1 MSAEGEPAPAP
12 EPAAAAVE
20 EVEGDPLHIGNL
32 IVIVSDTHGY
42 VVGTVV
48 YRDTD
53 LVRIRPQGV
62 SDRAINFPMTAD
74 GEFAEGLGVSTIEI
88 IETVESP
95 YYVDFLGA
103 RPGETLEFFKGEGEI
118 AEPAGEVAEVIK
130 TAKKDAIRLTD
141 GRVLNFR
148 ARGPPAPI
156 EVIRVRTAAN
166 LEAEAAAAAGAAE
179 GVVDEAAAAAARQ
192 AALLELLRSAAPV
205 EEAEPVPV
213 ADLLFPDGIQREDMF
228 QDLMEELNEKQRRN
242 PRRIRRLE
250 REVDLIMSLKNTSVA
265 RDAVGR
271 ITGTTNYEYKTIG
284 DILATSNT
292 MIPAAIPIVKAART
306 LNLDAMKPKG
316 VEEDLRYN
324 SEHVEPR
331 ILYDVERAAVQQQDI
346 YLGDAVPAD
355 GADAARDFYAFM
367 YNDLVN
373 DQHTLNG
380 SRRREWATDQD
391 VIRTAGLG
399 EAVQGLSKGLFP
411 GGTGSN
417 ENEMVTLAHLIA
429 DVTDRN
435 IRVLA
440 PTRFTNARTG
450 EETVIAPS
458 DPSEVLG
465 YVILPAKAAI
475 SLRPPRRAGEMP
487 MALLYSAA
495 LQDDNL
501 PTIAQTLRDLYT
513 PEAGETLNA
522 WTLDASKTDKMAIAN
537 WLEVVLKYAVHP
549 SESLGPRASKL
560 LSLLD
565 SIGAGEYNMAEPVG
579 AVIRRWV
586 RRSQRIWMDLL
597 TARREEIQKFLDA
610 EGERTVQS
618 VTGDDSPLWGALRT
632 AEPLADFVA
641 DIRRRNP
648 TIADAPTLMV
658 ASFMMEAQG
667 DAAPLAWSTI
677 AAMDARE
684 IAIDQVRAAAALAA
698 SRAYALRRKA
708 LRDIALLTL
717 RAEPEISTC
726 PHTAQLEAVRNVR
739 DVPQRAR
746 LMREFIEQYQGGKVG
761 DWMTCA
767 LCAKPCVCYHEIMEL
782 EALAQPTRMDA
793 IQKQILIRFGGERY
807 SGKIV
812 CKNCGQGLQDID
824 YDEHVE
830 FDDEGRPIA
839 QASVLTEEQM
849 AEVDEDSAAK
859 RTVAALVQPTV
870 TFASKSQ
877 QELSDILQIILTQ
890 GRFLTPPDVVR
901 QIVRYADLY
910 VSLRAPTQAD
920 YEKTRQRL
928 LTSAASRIT
937 KGTGAAASTIDVP
950 TYEAMIGQFRVVAL
964 GAVLLIAF
972 QAAEPPITV
981 TTPFPHCGGKFSREG
996 WPMDPAGKPE
1006 DSGAVRYVSCV
1017 IASIHKDMLPWKF
1030 LTWAGLQSIDARQK
1044 KIVPTLAQ
1052 AASIILG
1059 SDPKSAPLSF
1069 TPEVRTM
1076 LTKAQTDMD
1085 AAMRRKL
1092 VSHTDQLLS
1101 SFRPEPFPPKVAPPA
1116 IERDPV
1122 PGIEAALAGGGGGA
1136 SEEMIAEVAAA
1147 ARLQGIAAAAA
1158 LHAAATEGKGPNPMD
1173 DVCCPTPLA
1182 EVERGALRG
1191 PAAATPLARAQQLL
1205 RRGIPTA
1212 VSAGTHLWSD
1222 MEIPIAAAA
1231 TSTVE
1236 PDVFFKLF
1244 LKYCY
1249 RGPAV
1254 GDPHEFSVGD
1264 RCRQCGLTLG
1274 MPPAFVDI
1282 TKDGAA
1288 IMAAQQ
1294 GDLRVEITQAA
1305 FDALSDAVR
1314 RRRILTPQPLVERRE
1329 WMEGLRTLVATARA
1343 RTEIPEGSRLRA
1355 FAAALESVL
1364 EAVPGAGGDL
1374 DEIARATLWAPVV
1387 ELLDAAREEVGARIG
1402 PLVAAG
1408 PGQVARARAAEATKA
1423 FAMFDAMTEDPFIE
1437 GPRAVQEY
1445 WCAKTM
1451 SEGKGFGV
1459 TEVRPFM
1466 PVTTAQW
1473 VEMPQPIRERLNKFM
1488 RENAQWYAGEV
1499 GEDGRHVL
1507 RRLGAGLGPLMR
1519 AWVKYVRPAGG
1530 AGSAVWTTTE
1540 AQIVLRAMIMQL
1552 WCDALSPTSWMYEDI
1567 AAAAARDTAV
1577 AQLSNWTRALMFH
1590 VKQQFVRFTK
1600 ERIKQ
1605 ILQQRAELERTS
1617 IVQEFEGIRDDDERG
1632 AAIQMMNMRI
1642 GRWGKGGNIRDY
1654 DAGQLEFEIEQRR
1667 RMGVVEPTVEQIA
1680 LEGAGAGAGAAVA
1693 GDFGLGGAEAE
1704 PGSAYDVSY
1713 LADGDEH

>member
-1 MSAEGEPAPAP
+1 MSAEGEAPVP
-12 EPAAAAVE
+12 PAAE
-20 EVEGDPLHIGNL
+20 PEQEGDPLHIGNL

-42 VVGTVV
+42 VVGTVI
-48 YRDTD
+48 YRDND
-53 LVRIRPQGV
+53 LVRVRPQGV
-62 SDRAINFPMTAD
+62 SDRGINFPMTAD
-74 GEFAEGLGVSTIEI
+74 GEFAEGLGVSMIEV

-130 TAKKDAIRLTD
+130 TRKKDAIRLTD

-166 LEAEAAAAAGAAE
+166 LEAEAAATAAAE
-179 GVVDEAAAAAARQ
+179 AGVVDEGATAAARQ
-192 AALLELLRSAAPV
+192 AELLELLRSAAPV
-205 EEAEPVPV
+205 DEAEAVPV
-213 ADLLFPDGIQREDMF
+213 AEFLYPDGMQREDMF
-228 QDLMEELNEKQRRN
+228 QDLIEELNDKQRRN

-250 REVDLIMSLKNTSVA
+250 REVDLLMSLKNISVA
-265 RDAVGR
+265 RDGVGR
-271 ITGTTNYEYKTIG
+271 ITGTTRYDYRTIDDVIAG
-284 DILATSNT
+284 VNM
-292 MIPAAIPIVKAART
+292 MIPAAVPIVKAART
-306 LNLDAMKPKG
+306 LNLDAMKPEG
-316 VEEDLRYN
+316 VEDDLRYN
-324 SEHVEPR
+324 PEHVEPR
-331 ILYDVERAAVQQQDI
+331 LLADVERSAVQQQAI

-355 GADAARDFYAFM
+355 GDDAARDFYAFM

-380 SRRREWATDQD
+380 SRRHEWAVDQD

-399 EAVQGLSKGLFP
+399 EAVQGLSSGLFP
-411 GGTGSN
+411 GNTDPEKGEAVS
-417 ENEMVTLAHLIA
+417 LAHLIA
-429 DVTDRN
+429 DVTDRS

-450 EETVIAPS
+450 EESVIAPS
-458 DPSEVLG
+458 DPSEVIG
-465 YVILPAKAAI
+465 YAILPAKAAI
-475 SLRPPRRAGEMP
+475 SLRPPRRAGDMP
-487 MALLYSAA
+487 MALLYSAS

-513 PEAGETLNA
+513 PEAGETLNV
-522 WTLDASKTDKMAIAN
+522 WTLDASKTGKMALAN
-537 WLEVVLKYAVHP
+537 WLEIVLKYAVHP
-549 SESLGPRASKL
+549 ADSLGPRSSRL

-565 SIGAGEYNMAEPVG
+565 SMGAGEHNMSEPV
-579 AVIRRWV
+579 AVVVRRWV
-586 RRSQRIWMDLL
+586 RQSQRIWGDLL
-597 TARREEIQKFLDA
+597 KARREEIQKFLDA
-610 EGERTVQS
+610 EEERKVQS
-618 VTGDDSPLWGALRT
+618 VTGEDSRVWAALRG
-632 AEPLADFVA
+632 AESLADFMA

-648 TIADAPTLMV
+648 TIADAPTLTV
-658 ASFMMEAQG
+658 ASFMSEAQG
-667 DAAPLAWSTI
+667 DAAPLAWGVL

-684 IAIDQVRAAAALAA
+684 IAIDQIRAAAALTA

-708 LRDIALLTL
+708 LRDIDLLSL

-726 PHTAQLEAVRNVR
+726 PHTKQLEAVRNVR

-746 LMREFIEQYQGGKVG
+746 LMREFIEQYQGGKSG

-807 SGKIV
+807 GGKIV

-839 QASVLTEEQM
+839 QASVLTEDQM
-849 AEVDEDSAAK
+849 AEVDEESSAK
-859 RTVAALVQPTV
+859 RAVAALVQPRV
-870 TFASKSQ
+870 TFATKSQ
-877 QELSDILQIILTQ
+877 QELGDILQVVLER
-890 GRFLTPPDVVR
+890 GGLLTPPDVVR

-910 VSLRAPTQAD
+910 VSLRAPTQAA
-920 YEKTRQRL
+920 YESFRQRAM
-928 LTSAASRIT
+928 TSAASKIRT
-937 KGTGAAASTIDVP
+937 ATGAAASTVDIQ
-950 TYEAMIGQFRVVAL
+950 TYDAMIGQLRVVSL
-964 GAVLLIAF
+964 GAVLTIAL

-981 TTPFPHCGGKFSREG
+981 NTPFPLCKFSREG
-996 WPMDPAGKPE
+996 WPLDPAGKPDE
-1006 DSGAVRYVSCV
+1006 SGAVRYVSCV
-1017 IASIHKDMLPWKF
+1017 IGSIQKDMLPWKF
-1030 LTWAGLQSIDARQK
+1030 LAWAGETKLEARQK
-1044 KIVPTLAQ
+1044 KIVATLVQ
-1052 AASIILG
+1052 AATVILAG
-1059 SDPKSAPLSF
+1059 DPKTGPLSF
-1069 TPEVRTM
+1069 TPEIRTL
-1076 LTKAQTDMD
+1076 LTKAQTDVE
-1085 AAMRRKL
+1085 AATRRKL
-1092 VSHTDQLLS
+1092 VSHTDQVPA
-1101 SFRPEPFPPKVAPPA
+1101 SFRPEPFPPKVAAPA

-1122 PGIEAALAGGGGGA
+1122 PGIEAALAAGSA

-1158 LHAAATEGKGPNPMD
+1158 LHAAAAEGKGPNPQD
-1173 DVCCPTPLA
+1173 DVCCATPIA
-1182 EVERGALRG
+1182 DVERGALRG

-1212 VSAGTHLWSD
+1212 VSAGTHLWSE
-1222 MEIPIAAAA
+1222 MTIPIATAAE
-1231 TSTVE
+1231 SVVE

-1249 RGPAV
+1249 RGPMV

-1264 RCRQCGLTLG
+1264 RCRQCGFALG
-1274 MPPAFVDI
+1274 IPAALVDI
-1282 TKDGAA
+1282 TKNGAA

-1294 GDLRVEITQAA
+1294 GDLRVEITQGA

-1314 RRRILTPQPLVERRE
+1314 RRRIIVPQAPVERRE
-1329 WMEGLRTLVATARA
+1329 WMEGLHTLVATCRA

-1355 FAAALESVL
+1355 FAAALEEVL
-1364 EAVPGAGGDL
+1364 GAIGAHPAGEEL
-1374 DEIARATLWAPVV
+1374 DDIARATLWGPVV
-1387 ELLDAAREEVGARIG
+1387 ELLDSAREEVAARIG

-1408 PGQVARARAAEATKA
+1408 PGQVARARAEEAAKA
-1423 FAMFDAMTEDPFIE
+1423 LAMFDAMTEDPFME

-1451 SEGKGFGV
+1451 SAGKGFGV

-1473 VEMPQPIRERLNKFM
+1473 VEMPPPIRERLNKFM
-1488 RENAQWYAGEV
+1488 RENAQWYAGEI
-1499 GEDGRHVL
+1499 GEDCRHVL

-1519 AWVKYVRPAGG
+1519 AWIKYVRPAPGG
-1530 AGSAVWTTTE
+1530 ASSLWTAME
-1540 AQIVLRAMIMQL
+1540 GQVVLRSLIMQL
-1552 WCDALSPTSWMYEDI
+1552 WCDTLTPTSWMYAEI
-1567 AAAAARDTAV
+1567 AAAAARDSAV

-1632 AAIQMMNMRI
+1632 AALQMMNMRI

-1667 RMGVVEPTVEQIA
+1667 RMGVVDQTVEQIA
-1680 LEGAGAGAGAAVA
+1680 LEGAGGGGGGAGAAAA
-1693 GDFGLGGAEAE
+1693 GDYGFGLGEAEA
-1704 PGSAYDVSY
+1704 GSAYDVNH
-1713 LADGDEH
+1713 LADGDDH